1 VKERKLRPNW
11 NEIFMNVA
19 YEVARMSTCRKIHVG
34 AAIVKDKRIISIG
47 YNGVP
52 SGWRHC
58 DEVFTGNE
66 EDFLKKHHEWS
77 NYHEIHA
84 EMNAIAFAAK
94 NGISTQG
101 AELYCTHSPCVNCS
115 KIIVQ
120 SGIERVYYAE
130 LYDGHAI
137 DFLREA
143 GVEVIHFNPKD
154 F

>member
-1 VKERKLRPNW
+1 MRPLW

-34 AAIVKDKRIISIG
+34 AVIIKDKRIISIG

-52 SGWRHC
+52 SGWQHC
-58 DEVFTGNE
+58 DEIFRGNE

-94 NGISTQG
+94 NGISTEK
-101 AELYCTHSPCVNCS
+101 AELYCTHSPCINCS

-120 SGIERVYYAE
+120 SGIKKVYYAE
-130 LYDGHAI
+130 LYDRQAI

>member
-1 VKERKLRPNW
+1 MRPFW

-34 AAIVKDKRIISIG
+34 AVIVKDKRIISIG

-52 SGWRHC
+52 SGWQHC

-120 SGIERVYYAE
+120 SGIKKVYYAE
-130 LYDGHAI
+130 LYDKHAI
-137 DFLREA
+137 NFLKKA
-143 GVEVIHFNPKD
+143 GMEVIHFNPKG